1 MKVMKKKAAMKKAPA
16 VAEPKDTEAMKV
28 MKKKGAMKKAPEV
41 AEPKAMKAMKVMKK
55 KAAMKKAPAVAE
67 PKAMKAM
74 KVMKKKAA
82 MKAMKVMKAKAV
94 KSHMTKG
101 AIADSLAAAV
111 ELKRV
116 QCTKIL
122 DHLSEIGATEVK
134 KKGKF
139 VLPGLVMI
147 KTRIKPATKAGK

>member
-1 MKVMKKKAAMKKAPA
+1 M
-16 VAEPKDTEAMKV
+16 
-28 MKKKGAMKKAPEV
+28 GV

-101 AIADSLAAAV
+101 AIADSLAAAM

-134 KKGKF
+134 KTGKF
-139 VLPGLVMI
+139 
-147 KTRIKPATKAGK
+147 